1 MKKKGATELL
11 PSAVKTYDA
20 LDSIWSALEANPK
33 QLAARLRRGDASKAE
48 MALAA
53 DLIEGKKK
61 PRRPRSSREQRLI
74 IAEHVAWVRKLH
86 PTWQRKK
93 IISVAVEWLKR
104 SHQHISERHVYNA
117 LAEFDDNAVA
127 QINQMPKSE
136 AERAIE
142 PDQRL
147 RDDLK
152 DVDRDLLIEII
163 EGFLARE

>member
-1 MKKKGATELL
+1 MKKKGATEPL

-20 LDSIWSALEANPK
+20 LHSIWSALEANPE

-61 PRRPRSSREQRLI
+61 PRRPRSSREERLI
-74 IAEHVAWVRKLH
+74 IAEHVAWLKKLY

-104 SHQHISERHVYNA
+104 DHRHISERHVYNA
-117 LAEFDDNAVA
+117 LDEFDRDTVA
-127 QINQMPKSE
+127 RINRMPKNE
-136 AERAIE
+136 NDRVIE

-152 DVDRDLLIEII
+152 DVSRDILIEII

>member
-20 LDSIWSALEANPK
+20 LHSIWSALEANPE
-33 QLAARLRRGDASKAE
+33 QLASRLRRGDASKAE

-74 IAEHVAWVRKLH
+74 IAEHVAWLKKLY

-104 SHQHISERHVYNA
+104 NHRYISERHVYKA
-117 LAEFDDNAVA
+117 LAEFDGNAVA
-127 QINQMPKSE
+127 KINRMPRNE
-136 AERAIE
+136 NERTIE
-142 PDQRL
+142 PNQRL
-147 RDDLK
+147 RNDLK
-152 DVDRDLLIEII
+152 DVNRDLLIEII
-163 EGFLARE
+163 EDFLARK